1 VKVELNFDRFRRR
14 VSRNTNTVDTTPY
27 TPSISLLS
35 QLTSVTHYPFPYQLS
50 TENSRNQEKH
60 RKTQKATETL
70 LLITKMFRTAYT
82 TGLGV
87 RLALDV
93 LHDLDDHGAFQVL
106 TRISFLDYI
115 YRNF

>member
-1 VKVELNFDRFRRR
+1 MKVELEFDRFRRR
-14 VSRNTNTVDTTPY
+14 VSRNTNTVDATPY
-27 TPSISLLS
+27 TPFISLLS
-35 QLTSVTHYPFPYQLS
+35 QMTSVTHYLFPYQLS
-50 TENSRNQEKH
+50 TKTRETRKNTQ
-60 RKTQKATETL
+60 KTQKATETL